1 MSSAQEGTASQRRWL
16 AAIGAT
22 LYVVVSLV
30 SPRFDFAAIASLHPF
45 LNLQQLADPELL
57 QNHLVPTLW
66 NLHMQPPLFN
76 LEVGLLLHLPHTLG
90 LLLMQ
95 FVCGGLYVA
104 TGLWTFKTM
113 TRLRVGARTAMIVT
127 IVLVYL
133 DPAQIFFAQSV
144 LYVGT
149 AAALATASTYF
160 AVRFAQEP
168 TTRHAAWLTGTGAV
182 LCLYVTSLQPVVLVA
197 ILAMVWWLYP
207 AARPALKKGALVPV
221 IVLASFVLKSTVMF
235 HTPMTSTW
243 AGMNLARVTTDL
255 APYERLVRMTNSN
268 DFSPYVFVKSF
279 SKLEVYEEYNDG
291 RPYHPDGDS
300 VRTQVLKSTGAINY
314 NNDAYRG
321 IAARSMSDGIRFI
334 RHAPGE
340 YFNHVIRGLAIWSVP
355 SEQYFLC
362 PLPQTGV
369 LSGYAHFYDAVIG
382 GQVRPIRSLE
392 AQQQLRYSG
401 VDWPSRS
408 PLALFLTLSTII
420 GGLYLVVRSWRR
432 HRAASLEYF
441 LPWLLVAQGFV
452 LMNATDVGENQRFRF
467 QLGTVFITF
476 GVIVVTG
483 LCRSIQRRYRAS
495 H

>member
-1 MSSAQEGTASQRRWL
+1 
-16 AAIGAT
+16 
-22 LYVVVSLV
+22 
-30 SPRFDFAAIASLHPF
+30 
-45 LNLQQLADPELL
+45 
-57 QNHLVPTLW
+57 
-66 NLHMQPPLFN
+66 
-76 LEVGLLLHLPHTLG
+76 
-90 LLLMQ
+90 
-95 FVCGGLYVA
+95 
-104 TGLWTFKTM
+104 
-113 TRLRVGARTAMIVT
+113 
-127 IVLVYL
+127 
-133 DPAQIFFAQSV
+133 
-144 LYVGT
+144 
-149 AAALATASTYF
+149 
-160 AVRFAQEP
+160 
-168 TTRHAAWLTGTGAV
+168 
-182 LCLYVTSLQPVVLVA
+182 VTSLQPVIFIA
-197 ILAMVWWLYP
+197 ILAVAWWLYP

-221 IVLASFVLKSTVMF
+221 LVLASVVLKSTVMF

-255 APYERLVRMTNSN
+255 TPYEKLVDITNSN

-279 SKLEVYEEYNDG
+279 SKLEVYESHNDG
-291 RPYHPDGDS
+291 SASYFNGDS

-369 LSGYAHFYDAVIG
+369 LSGYAHLYDTVIG
-382 GQVRPIRSLE
+382 GQVRPIRSLD
-392 AQQQLRYSG
+392 AQQHLRYSG

-408 PLALFLTLSTII
+408 PLALLLTLSTII

-432 HRAASLEYF
+432 HRATSLEYF
-441 LPWLLVAQGFV
+441 LPWLLVVQGFV

-476 GVIVVTG
+476 GVVVVTG

>member
-1 MSSAQEGTASQRRWL
+1 VQEGTASQRRWL

-45 LNLQQLADPELL
+45 LNLQQLADPQLL

-95 FVCGGLYVA
+95 IICGGLYVA

-133 DPAQIFFAQSV
+133 DPAQLFFAQSV

-168 TTRHAAWLTGTGAV
+168 TTRNAAWFTGTGAT
-182 LCLYVTSLQPVVLVA
+182 LCLYVTSLQPVIFIA
-197 ILAMVWWLYP
+197 ILGMVWWLYP

-221 IVLASFVLKSTVMF
+221 IVLASFVFKSTVMF

-243 AGMNLARVTTDL
+243 AGMNLARATTDL
-255 APYERLVRMTNSN
+255 TAYERLVRITNS
-268 DFSPYVFVKSF
+268 DDYSLFAFVQPFSP
-279 SKLEVYEEYNDG
+279 LAVYEQYGKVGPYSQDG
-291 RPYHPDGDS
+291 KT
-300 VRTQVLKSTGAINY
+300 VRTQVLKSTGANNY

-321 IAARSMSDGIRFI
+321 IAATSMSDSIQFI

-340 YFNHVIRGLAIWSVP
+340 YFNHVMRGLAIWSVP

-362 PLPQTGV
+362 PLPQTGF
-369 LSGYAHFYDAVIG
+369 LSGYTHVYDTVIG
-382 GQVRPIRSLE
+382 GQVRPIRTLD
-392 AQQQLRYSG
+392 AQQHLRYSG

-408 PLALFLTLSTII
+408 PLALFLTLSTFV

-432 HRAASLEYF
+432 RRAASLEYF
-441 LPWLLVAQGFV
+441 LPWLLVVQGFV

-476 GVIVVTG
+476 GVVVVTG